1 MNARMVK
8 KNARLRL
15 KQRAHLPEPPIDPE
29 TGFDMVIKPRKKKR
43 LWSFDAMVVNV
54 TDFIKSDKTG
64 EAALKSVHVAVRD
77 KAMDNLMKHSFF
89 FGRPFSKLAKDAI
102 QTAVNNI

>member
-1 MNARMVK
+1 MNARMK
-8 KNARLRL
+8 KKHHDLEVADQ
-15 KQRAHLPEPPIDPE
+15 KES
-29 TGFDMVIKPRKKKR
+29 KKKR
-43 LWSFDAMVVNV
+43 LWSFDAMVANV

-77 KAMDNLMKHSFF
+77 KALDNLMKHSFS
-89 FGRPFSKLAKDAI
+89 FGSPFSELAKEAI